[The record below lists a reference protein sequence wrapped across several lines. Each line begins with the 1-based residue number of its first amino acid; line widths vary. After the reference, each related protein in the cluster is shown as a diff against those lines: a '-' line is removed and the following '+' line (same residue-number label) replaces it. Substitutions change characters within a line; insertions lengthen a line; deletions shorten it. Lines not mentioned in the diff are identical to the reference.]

1 MDISKIDPWIDP
13 SPSNAHTMTLNQLRQ
28 KIKKK
33 QPWVYRQLDQE
44 TGNEPVQSRT
54 TLRVDGMCCASEVP
68 IIHKMLDRLNGIENV
83 SVDVLGKS
91 ATIVHFASISSPQSL
106 ADALNSAGLKSSI
119 ISCVLASADNSSS
132 MRAAAE
138 AARKHDKANAW
149 PKWYV
154 LLGFL
159 GWMISLLHYIQ
170 DPPEFKSTK
179 YVGLGSVALCIV
191 PILKRS
197 WGSLKM
203 CLMDINTLSTIAVI
217 GACLMEDYSEAAA
230 VVVLF
235 ALSDWLST
243 RATARARNAVVA
255 LIALRPDV
263 AVLAHDG
270 TIVPVEDVQVGTL
283 VSVRSGD
290 KIPVDGTVETGTT
303 SVNEANLTG
312 ESVPTTKFVGDG
324 VHAGTI
330 NVGGGYLEIRSTSLS
345 QDSAMSRLV
354 QLVQQA
360 QAETSPTEQLVM
372 KIAKIYTPC
381 VVLLS
386 TLLATIPWAWGY
398 DVGMEYLRVALVT
411 LIIACPCALVISTP
425 IAYVCGLAH
434 AARVGILVKGG
445 QHLETLGHIKVLALD
460 KTGTLTT
467 GRFELQHVE
476 IVKSIAN
483 IFDNEVLDRDRVL
496 SLLLTV
502 ESRASHPMSAA
513 LCSSAI
519 AEGAKAIEGDVAD
532 FNTIKGEGI
541 CGTVDGHMLEVG
553 NKRLLERVASLQIS
567 AEMTTITNTWEDVEG
582 GTVGYF
588 CMDGKLVASFSVSD
602 SPRPEAKEAIEML
615 HQLGVATTM
624 LTGDNEGSALAVQRA
639 TGVTKVHASL
649 LPEDKTGHLKIL
661 RSDSQYKSDRC
672 CGLTCFGFSF
682 CGGKNL
688 NEDAWIGMVG
698 DGVNDAPALALATVG
713 IAMGAT
719 GTVAVMETAD
729 VTLMDTDL
737 RKLAKAVRLGRATVR
752 KIRQNIVFSII
763 TKLAVFGIALAGYP
777 FLWLAI
783 AADVGAMIAVTI
795 NSSTLLGRKKKVFG
809 GMKGTSSHGHGH
821 GGHGHDGADVCQHK
835 RSNEGCQDGCCETKE
850 VVADC
855 ADGCLFHGHGHG
867 HGHDHGH
874 GHGHGSTKSAPKSE
888 CAKGCCSTESK
899 SAPAPKSECG
909 RGGAKR

>member
-1 MDISKIDPWIDP
+1 MG
-13 SPSNAHTMTLNQLRQ
+13 A
-28 KIKKK
+28 
-33 QPWVYRQLDQE
+33 
-44 TGNEPVQSRT
+44 
-54 TLRVDGMCCASEVP
+54 
-68 IIHKMLDRLNGIENV
+68 
-83 SVDVLGKS
+83 
-91 ATIVHFASISSPQSL
+91 
-106 ADALNSAGLKSSI
+106 
-119 ISCVLASADNSSS
+119 
-132 MRAAAE
+132 
-138 AARKHDKANAW
+138 
-149 PKWYV
+149 
-154 LLGFL
+154 
-159 GWMISLLHYIQ
+159 
-170 DPPEFKSTK
+170 TK
-179 YVGLGSVALCIV
+179 YVGLGSVALCIL

-203 CLMDINTLSTIAVI
+203 CIMDINTLMTIAVI

-270 TIVPVEDVQVGTL
+270 TIVPVEDVQVGTI

-290 KIPVDGTVETGTT
+290 KIPVDGTVETGTS

-312 ESVPTTKFVGDG
+312 ESVPTKKSIGDG

-476 IVKSIAN
+476 IVKSIAT
-483 IFDNEVLDRDRVL
+483 IFENEVLDRDRVL

-502 ESRASHPMSAA
+502 ESRASHPISAA

-553 NKRLLERVASLQIS
+553 NKRLLERVAPSQIS
-567 AEMTTITNTWEDVEG
+567 SEMTTITNTWEDVEG

-588 CMDGKLVASFSVSD
+588 CMDGKLVAAFSVSD

-615 HQLGVATTM
+615 HKLGVATTM

-639 TGVTKVHASL
+639 TGVTEVHASL

-672 CGLTCFGFSF
+672 CGLKCFGF

-688 NEDAWIGMVG
+688 KEDAWIGMVG

-719 GTVAVMETAD
+719 GTVAAMETAD

-737 RKLAKAVRLGRATVR
+737 RKLAKAIRLGRMTVS
-752 KIRQNIVFSII
+752 KIRQNIIFSIV
-763 TKLAVFGIALAGYP
+763 TKLVVFAISFAGYP

-783 AADVGAMIAVTI
+783 ATDVGAMIAVTI
-795 NSSTLLGRKKKVFG
+795 NSSTLLGRKRKSQDVFTSNAGIVVDTCQRTVVKESKEAG
-809 GMKGTSSHGHGH
+809 GCT
-821 GGHGHDGADVCQHK
+821 
-835 RSNEGCQDGCCETKE
+835 DGCCETTE
-850 VVADC
+850 VVAS
-855 ADGCLFHGHGHG
+855 ASDGCAKGCCPAPKKAAADHGHGHG
-867 HGHDHGH
+867 HGHAHGH
-874 GHGHGSTKSAPKSE
+874 GHGTSKAASSDG
-888 CAKGCCSTESK
+888 CAKGCC
-899 SAPAPKSECG
+899 PAPKKSSSRSWTRTWTWCTSPACCIVFRLLKGMLLE
-909 RGGAKR
+909 KRSRVSRRTACCIVFRLRKGMLLEKRCRVSCRSVGFPCQW